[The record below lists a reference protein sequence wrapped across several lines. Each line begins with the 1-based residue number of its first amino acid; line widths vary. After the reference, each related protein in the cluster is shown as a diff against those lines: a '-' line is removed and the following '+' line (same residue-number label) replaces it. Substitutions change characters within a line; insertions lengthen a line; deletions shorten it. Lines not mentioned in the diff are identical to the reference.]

1 MNAQWDIPLHVET
14 SLAAFVCNALPNQ
27 TNDSSSGGSTNK
39 SEGAGS
45 QTSTDMKLLENR
57 SLAVE
62 IGIPSSSNS
71 VGHAP
76 MSNVNMFMYS
86 FFFTETSAHCNH
98 MHQIGVGFCIVFG
111 QNDSDF

>member
-1 MNAQWDIPLHVET
+1 MSWCNSEEMNAQWDIPLHVET

-45 QTSTDMKLLENR
+45 HTSADMKRLENR
-57 SLAVE
+57 TPAVD

-71 VGHAP
+71 VGPAALL
-76 MSNVNMFMYS
+76 NVIIII
-86 FFFTETSAHCNH
+86 SAY
-98 MHQIGVGFCIVFG
+98 F
-111 QNDSDF
+111 